1 MEKKIMQ
8 EEFFKPEGLE
18 MSTDKEKFG
27 LELKTYRLRQGL
39 TQQQLGEK
47 WGVSRY
53 TIMRCETGKNLS
65 WEIAYRIFSR
75 LAREIAHEEVIM

>member
-1 MEKKIMQ
+1 MQ
-8 EEFFKPEGLE
+8 EDYFRPDGLE
-18 MSTDKEKFG
+18 MSTDREKFG

-39 TQQQLGEK
+39 TQKQLGDK

-65 WEIAYRIFSR
+65 WESAYKIFSR